1 MKRSLALLA
10 VAVLL
15 AASSAPR
22 PAAAATDRVA
32 DLAGTWTCRE
42 PYGALTTMVYRVDN
56 GGISAD
62 EMPLGRASTAHDRFT
77 PDPAGGWRV
86 ERMTPRG
93 RFTGH
98 AAAWTADPWIL
109 TDATGGG
116 EIRYTRIDDRTIQR
130 SLGVVNGR
138 PYAGEVCAKGDAP
151 PDPALCAL
159 HDTGPSV
166 VTPARPDPP
175 AVAQFNRITGTV
187 HVLVSLDAEGRV
199 VSAAIQQSPSALLNG
214 ASIDAARRSTYR
226 PALHDCKPVPSE
238 YLFSV
243 DYTSG

>member
-1 MKRSLALLA
+1 MKRSLGLFA

-15 AASSAPR
+15 AASSAPP
-22 PAAAATDRVA
+22 PAVAGTDRVA

-42 PYGALTTMVYRVDN
+42 PYGALTTMVYRADN
-56 GGISAD
+56 GGVSAD

-86 ERMTPRG
+86 ERTTARG

-98 AAAWTADPWIL
+98 APAWTADPWII
-109 TDATGGG
+109 TDAGGGG

-130 SLGVVNGR
+130 SLAVVSGR

-151 PDPALCAL
+151 PDAALCAL
-159 HDTGPSV
+159 HDTMPSV
-166 VTPARPDPP
+166 VNAAQPDVP
-175 AVAQFNRITGTV
+175 AVAQFNHITGTV
-187 HVLVSLDAEGRV
+187 QVVVSLDADGHV
-199 VSAAIQQSPSALLNG
+199 VNTAIRQSPSAVLNG
-214 ASIDAARRSTYR
+214 AAIDAARRSTYR

-243 DYTSG
+243 SYGG